1 MAPGLDG
8 IVFALTTSLIF
19 TRLLLFP
26 SQPVIRN
33 SNDRTEDLGCY
44 SGSTAIASS
53 SYFDFVIDDWCV
65 APERSPE
72 KTRHFQTR
80 KVSRTY
86 KNNVTQYQSSLIRLL
101 ILSGDIALNPKPLKN
116 PCGKC
121 SKPVRKNQRGIQCEE
136 TVCEQWHHIKCINL
150 PVVEYERL
158 SSTSESW
165 YCKLCTLP
173 NFSLLFWY
181 W

>member
-1 MAPGLDG
+1 VLHPRG
-8 IVFALTTSLIF
+8 V
-19 TRLLLFP
+19 
-26 SQPVIRN
+26 
-33 SNDRTEDLGCY
+33 
-44 SGSTAIASS
+44 
-53 SYFDFVIDDWCV
+53 
-65 APERSPE
+65 PEN
-72 KTRHFQTR
+72 TRHFQTR

-86 KNNVTQYQSSLIRLL
+86 KNNVNQYQSSLIRLL
-101 ILSGDIALNPKPLKN
+101 ILSGDIALNPGPVKY

-121 SKPVRKNQRGIQCEE
+121 SKPVRKNQKGIQCEG

-173 NFSLLFWY
+173 NFSDSYFDIDKNEMMKTNESYSPLYIPPSREVENVNVYFPHGYFTGPGFRAISPDSIKSLISDD
-181 W
+181 